1 MKRKINLRLSG
12 RGIGMLL
19 ILTACSSAK
28 VQKPEENYSPAVIRP
43 PASVI
48 TVSAEARLSDI
59 QRQLNREFSGLV
71 YEDNSFTD
79 NGGDNL
85 MIKAWKQGDIGLAM
99 RDNVIIYRVPV
110 KLWIKAGFKT
120 TRLGITLSDY
130 RELSGALAMMFR
142 TSVTLKPDWTVET
155 STTSTGY
162 EWLEEPVI
170 KVAGFNV
177 PVKFVADQVLKHN
190 LSTLGKSIDKSV
202 KQYLDL
208 KPYMEQVW
216 QQVNK
221 PLMLSE
227 QYKLWMVAEP
237 SGLHATQINAV
248 NGVIKIQAGITSTIE
263 AFAGKKPE
271 TGSPVPLPDLQ
282 IVKDA
287 DDRAIVHTSAE
298 LTFEELNAVAASYLA
313 GQSFRQG
320 AKRVT
325 IENLNVYGSGR
336 RLVAEI
342 ALSGSFKGKVY
353 LSGIPAFNPS
363 DSTLFLKDFDFDV
376 STRNVLHKSAAWL
389 IQSGFPNLV
398 KKHMVWSLAEDIR
411 VLSGTINTSFREY
424 RLAEGITL
432 NGEVIRMSVDDI
444 VITPDGVKP
453 FLSAEGTLGVSLS
466 SFGIGR

>member
-1 MKRKINLRLSG
+1 MKTKTDALLIVK
-12 RGIGMLL
+12 GIWMLL

-28 VQKPEENYSPAVIRP
+28 VQKPEENYTTAVIRP

-59 QRQLNREFSGLV
+59 QRQLNREFAGLV

-130 RELSGALAMMFR
+130 RELSGALVMTFR
-142 TSVTLKPDWTVET
+142 TSVTLKPDWTLET
-155 STTSTGY
+155 NTTSTGY

-177 PVKFVADQVLKHN
+177 PVKFIADQVLKHN
-190 LSTLGKSIDKSV
+190 LNTIGKSIDKSV

-216 QQVNK
+216 QEMNK
-221 PLMLSE
+221 PVMLSE
-227 QYKLWMVAEP
+227 QYKLWLVVEP
-237 SGLHATQINAV
+237 SGLHASQIIAV
-248 NGVIKIQAGITSTIE
+248 NSVIKIQAGITSTIE
-263 AFAGKKPE
+263 AFAGRKPE
-271 TGSPVPLPDLQ
+271 TRLAAPLPELQ
-282 IVKDA
+282 IVKKA
-287 DDRAIVHTSAE
+287 DNRAIVHTSVE
-298 LTFEELNAVAASYLA
+298 LPFEELNAVAASYLK
-313 GQSFRQG
+313 GQSFSQG
-320 AKRVT
+320 RKRVT
-325 IENLNVYGSGR
+325 IEGLNVYGSGR
-336 RLVAEI
+336 RLIAEAI
-342 ALSGSFKGKVY
+342 LSGSFKGKVY

-389 IQSGFPNLV
+389 IQGGFPNLL
-398 KKHMVWSLAEDIR
+398 KKHMVWPLSEDIR
-411 VLSGTINTSFREY
+411 VLASTINTSFREY
-424 RLAEGITL
+424 RLSEVITL